1 MFECAILRASMK
13 LSSTPEILFLHG
25 GPGMTAE
32 LERRQFGAVLPVHWW
47 DQPLVRCG
55 AARPFDTLVD
65 AACVQ
70 ISRLSTERRGRVNL
84 LANSFGAYL
93 ARALVDRA
101 ADQVGAITIC
111 GGLWDLCTAILRLG
125 SHFAR
130 ARNDTDLEA
139 TCREAAAADT
149 PQSYFEL
156 FARVSALPAFL
167 ACYWSPS
174 AHEHREAMATL
185 ANAGRL
191 IDWPTCQSVM
201 IAALATPQ
209 SAVPVKHDQ
218 PVRIISGRFDP
229 CFDEGDIAIWQA
241 LWPGATVKIVDAG
254 QFPHLE
260 LPPSVW
266 MADHG
271 LDS

>member
-1 MFECAILRASMK
+1 MRSTLDLRV
-13 LSSTPEILFLHG
+13 LFLHG

-32 LERRQFGAVLPVHWW
+32 LERRQFGAALPVRWW
-47 DQPLVRCG
+47 DQPPVRAG

-65 AACVQ
+65 AACVE
-70 ISRLSTERRGRVNL
+70 IYRIAAERHGRVDL

-101 ADQVGAITIC
+101 PDQIGAIAIC
-111 GGLWDLCTAILRLG
+111 GGVWDLCTAILRLG
-125 SHFAR
+125 WHFAR
-130 ARNDTDLEA
+130 SRNDSDLETA
-139 TCREAAAADT
+139 CRQSAEDDT

-156 FARVSALPAFL
+156 FARVSALPEFL

-174 AHEHREAMATL
+174 ADEHREAMAAL
-185 ANAGRL
+185 ASAGRL

-201 IAALATPQ
+201 ISALATPQ
-209 SAVPVKHDQ
+209 SAMAVRHHQ
-218 PVRIISGRFDP
+218 PVRIIIGRFDP

-241 LWPGATVKIVDAG
+241 LWPGATVEVVSAG

-260 LPPSVW
+260 LAPSVW
-266 MADHG
+266 MPGDRLHPR
-271 LDS
+271 S